1 VRALALLLV
10 FTFHLSHAGV
20 WEYDGN
26 AFLSSFL
33 LVGNIGVTL
42 FFVLSGFLL
51 FLPYTQALLFEKD
64 WPPSKIYYI
73 RRVLRIFPAYFFS
86 LCILVPLM
94 QPSFLQPHNWGQLL
108 PFLTFTMGFYNSSGL
123 INGPYWRLTIEFQ
136 FYLLLP
142 LIARGIS
149 GLTRRA
155 RPEKRL
161 WVVLAS
167 LFAIIIWGLVTA
179 CFGSYFYNHPDQTV
193 LLPRALFNV
202 VLFIV
207 YGDRS
212 KFLED
217 FAVGMLIAV
226 VYVAIKHSPRTDH
239 YVHLLRRFLVVCLIF
254 ALALYVYSA
263 VPDYTWPL
271 IPSVFHLFPWLNEFG
286 FALSYGHLVAFVL
299 FFSPAGWPGR
309 VFSWTPLRWLGM
321 ISYSL
326 YIWHRPLIQMV
337 TAHLGP
343 MLRRLHPV
351 LTISLFWAIAFMGCV
366 VLCFFLFVLIEKP
379 GMRLGEKL
387 RQQIVL
393 QEAKKRTRTA
403 SQAHTNSR

>member
-1 VRALALLLV
+1 M
-10 FTFHLSHAGV
+10 